1 MSLQT
6 CWRCLARGSNQP
18 HPTRWPPQQP
28 WNLYP
33 SLTAAFT
40 TSSSLSALPPKKK
53 SKSPMLETNVKGAK
67 KTFVKKTK
75 KRQKTD
81 SSKRP
86 EVGERRALR
95 KRIVLS
101 NTNALEVEGLKDI
114 NAQLMIDESL
124 RGQVLGIPGPVV
136 DQLRAVEAFKVK
148 QGWPLFRRPAML
160 MRKDTLDMATE
171 IENISLGIRDKTI
184 RRVFVGER
192 GSGKT
197 TMLLQAMTMAF
208 LKGWVVI
215 NVPEAQ
221 DLILGHT
228 EYGPLPSTNPTLYTQ
243 RTYTASLLNAIS
255 RANPILQ
262 DLQLSQPPP
271 RTELP
276 IPVPPNIS
284 LSQLAHLGAQDPEI
298 AWPIFELLYRELTLP
313 DRPPLLLCMDG
324 LAHAM
329 RNTHYI
335 SNTYQPIHAHQFTLI
350 NWFLSHLSGE
360 SPLPNAGLVLAATSE
375 SNSPPVPSLTLALAQ
390 LEGNA
395 AVQKNPFATYDARVL
410 GVFEQGGVQ
419 VRRVGGLCK
428 QEARGLMEYWA
439 RSGVV
444 RQRVDE
450 GFVGEKWSLSG
461 GGCVGELERAVVR
474 MRV

>member
-1 MSLQT
+1 MVD
-6 CWRCLARGSNQP
+6 
-18 HPTRWPPQQP
+18 
-28 WNLYP
+28 
-33 SLTAAFT
+33 
-40 TSSSLSALPPKKK
+40 K
-53 SKSPMLETNVKGAK
+53 NVKGAK
-67 KTFVKKTK
+67 KTFVKKK
-75 KRQKTD
+75 KKPPVVDRVRK
-81 SSKRP
+81 P
-86 EVGERRALR
+86 AVGERKALR

-114 NAQLMIDESL
+114 TARSMMDESL

-136 DQLRAVEAFKVK
+136 DQLRAVEAFKVT

-160 MRKDTLDMATE
+160 MRKDTLDLATE

-215 NVPEAQ
+215 NIPEAQ

-228 EYGPLPSTNPTLYTQ
+228 EYGPLPSTTPTLYTQ

-262 DLQLSQPPP
+262 SLQLSQRPA
-271 RTELP
+271 RSEIP

-284 LSQLAHLGAQDPEI
+284 LSSLALLGAQDPEI
-298 AWPIFELLYRELTLP
+298 AWPIFELLYRELTRP

-324 LAHAM
+324 LSHAM

-350 NWFLSHLSGE
+350 KWFLDHLSGA
-360 SPLPNAGLVLAATSE
+360 SPLPNAGLVLASTSA
-375 SNSPPVPSLTLALAQ
+375 SNGPVVPSLDFALSQ
-390 LEGNA
+390 LEGNT
-395 AVQKNPFATYDARVL
+395 AVQKNPFAKYDERVL
-410 GVFEQGGVQ
+410 GVFEKGGVE
-419 VRRVGGLCK
+419 VKRMGGLSK
-428 QEARGLMEYWA
+428 EEARGLMEYWA
-439 RSGVV
+439 
-444 RQRVDE
+444 
-450 GFVGEKWSLSG
+450 LSEIG
-461 GGCVGELERAVVR
+461 RAHV
-474 MRV
+474 